1 MRPDTGC
8 ASSLT
13 LSLDWKMSDNKKKRF
28 SSPLSRISLLSG
40 SSWILCASTGALLAV
55 GAYGGLIWWQSKAL
69 DEAAA
74 KPAAFGALGS
84 KSNERSTFRFDIEPL
99 PSSSS
104 LSASLWS
111 MDRPIHASLH
121 YGKTLLGEW
130 DGIARLG
137 LHPTL
142 YLKTPANAGGLL
154 QNPTGVIDPTGALAD
169 ASGSEKGLRGLS
181 HSVSTIDDLLV
192 IRLSLTGEF
201 MGATYEMPEQVVES
215 ANAKTGMRG
224 SCRFGDV
231 YAELMPNDNG
241 TSWTWT
247 GSMEASDC
255 RFDVGENDDLRKFAD
270 QGTIEFKTGRQTAE
284 IVLDTDDSAV
294 FSIRSESD
302 GWSNPFVSAGRSGF
316 EYRSYRPRALRDAFA
331 AKHTD
336 MSRNTLAQHLEVH
349 AADLSFKGLAN
360 LGAAGLMPAVPM
372 NDKENA
378 FFRPL
383 SADAVFEVVANDDKG
398 LPRLEDFAAA
408 LTDDPIAS
416 QSAVQATAD
425 RIAAALQANG
435 AKVDVKDVR
444 VRYGDDYAALRGKV
458 DVPAKNTGHG
468 GPDLLAI
475 PEVSFHLE
483 ATEALICGIASMIGL
498 PSCRSEDLDRFFR
511 RGKPAPVL
519 DGAAQ
524 PVSPDQ
530 EVLKTKIYAGEG
542 GLLVNGQKVF

>member
-1 MRPDTGC
+1 
-8 ASSLT
+8 
-13 LSLDWKMSDNKKKRF
+13 MSDNKKKRF
-28 SSPLSRISLLSG
+28 PSPLSRISLLSG
-40 SSWILCASTGALLAV
+40 SSWILCASTGALLVA
-55 GAYGGLIWWQSKAL
+55 GAYGGLIFWQSKAL

-74 KPAAFGALGS
+74 KPATLGAIGS
-84 KSNERSTFRFDIEPL
+84 KSDERSTFRFDIEPL

-104 LSASLWS
+104 LSTSLWS
-111 MDRPIHASLH
+111 TDRPIHASLH

-137 LHPTL
+137 LQPAL
-142 YLKTPANAGGLL
+142 YLKTPPHAGGLL
-154 QNPTGVIDPTGALAD
+154 QNPAGVLDPTGSFSD

-181 HSVSTIDDLLV
+181 HSVSAIDDWLV
-192 IRLSLTGEF
+192 IRFSLTGDF
-201 MGATYEMPEQVVES
+201 IGATYEMLEQIVES

-247 GSMEASDC
+247 GSMEASNC
-255 RFDVGENDDLRKFAD
+255 RFDVGENDDLRKFAK
-270 QGTIEFKTGRQTAE
+270 QGTIEFKIGRQTAE

-302 GWSNPFVSAGRSGF
+302 GWSNPFITAGRSSF
-316 EYRSYRPRALRDAFA
+316 EYRSYRPRALHDAFSDNR
-331 AKHTD
+331 TGT
-336 MSRNTLAQHLEVH
+336 SLNTLAQRLEVH
-349 AADLSFKGLAN
+349 VADVSFKGLEN
-360 LGAAGLMPAVPM
+360 LGAGGLMTAVPM
-372 NDKENA
+372 HDKENA

-383 SADAVFEVVANDDKG
+383 SADSVFEVVANDEKG

-530 EVLKTKIYAGEG
+530 EVLKTKIYAGES
-542 GLLVNGQKVF
+542 GLLVNGKKVF

>member
-1 MRPDTGC
+1 
-8 ASSLT
+8 
-13 LSLDWKMSDNKKKRF
+13 MSDNKKKRF
-28 SSPLSRISLLSG
+28 PSPLSRISLLSG

-111 MDRPIHASLH
+111 TDRPIHASLH

-142 YLKTPANAGGLL
+142 YLKTPPHAGGLL

-169 ASGSEKGLRGLS
+169 ASGSNKGLHGLS

-201 MGATYEMPEQVVES
+201 MGATYEMPEQVLES

-316 EYRSYRPRALRDAFA
+316 EYRSYRPRALHDAFSDNR
-331 AKHTD
+331 TGT
-336 MSRNTLAQHLEVH
+336 SLNTLAQRLEVH
-349 AADLSFKGLAN
+349 VADVSFKGLEN
-360 LGAAGLMPAVPM
+360 LGAAGLMTAVPM

-383 SADAVFEVVANDDKG
+383 SADAVFEVVANDEKG
-398 LPRLEDFAAA
+398 LPRLEDFATA

-416 QSAVQATAD
+416 QSAVQAAVD
-425 RIAAALQANG
+425 RIASSLQANG

-444 VRYGDDYAALRGKV
+444 VRYGEDYAALRGKV

-530 EVLKTKIYAGEG
+530 EVLKTKVYAGEG